1 MIIGVPR
8 ETYPGERRVAVV
20 PAVVSQLAKIGAEV
34 LIEKDAGR
42 RAGFADATY
51 QEQGASVAADR
62 AEVFAK
68 ADLVT
73 QVRGLG
79 ANPEVGRQDLG
90 LLRPGQVVIG
100 FLDPLGTPDA
110 ARGLAEK
117 GATAFALELL
127 PRISRAQS
135 MDALSAMAT
144 VAGYQAVLRAAS
156 AVNKMFPL
164 MMTAA
169 GTITPA
175 KVLIVGAGV
184 AGLQAIATAHRLGG
198 VVQAY
203 DVRPAVK
210 EQVESL
216 GAKFVELEL
225 ETSGAEAASGYAQA
239 MDEDFYRRQREMM
252 AKVVAECDVVITTAA
267 IPGKKAPVLITGD
280 MVRNMRPGS
289 VVFDLAAE
297 GGGNCELTQPGETID
312 VDGVSVVGPVNL
324 PSSIPADASQMYA
337 RNITAFLKNL
347 INDGQVAIN
356 TEDQIIRETLLTYK
370 GEVVNAR
377 VREALGM
384 PRGAGSPAERSTA

>member
-20 PAVVSQLAKIGAEV
+20 PAVVSPLAKIGAEV
-34 LIEKDAGR
+34 LIEKDAGTL
-42 RAGFADATY
+42 AGFADATY
-51 QEQGASVAADR
+51 LAQGASVAADR

-68 ADLVT
+68 ADLLA

-90 LLRPGQVVIG
+90 LMRPGQVVLG

-110 ARGLAEK
+110 ARELAEK

-175 KVLIVGAGV
+175 RVLVVGAGV

-198 VVQAY
+198 IVQAY

-239 MDEDFYRRQREMM
+239 MDEEFYRRQREMM
-252 AKVVAECDVVITTAA
+252 AKVVADCDVVITTAA

-280 MVRNMRPGS
+280 MVRSMRPGS
-289 VVFDLAAE
+289 IVFDLAAE

-312 VDGVSVVGPVNL
+312 IGGVSVVGPVNL
-324 PSSIPADASQMYA
+324 PSSIPSDASQMYA

-347 INDGQVAIN
+347 INEGQVAIN
-356 TEDQIIRETLLTYK
+356 TEDQIIRDTLLTYK
-370 GEVVNAR
+370 GEVINAR

-384 PRGAGSPAERSTA
+384 PGGAGLAAERSTA

>member
-8 ETYPGERRVAVV
+8 ETYPGERRVAIV
-20 PAVVSQLAKIGAEV
+20 PAVVSQLVKIGAEV
-34 LIEKDAGR
+34 LIEKDAGLL
-42 RAGFADATY
+42 AGFADTAY
-51 QEQGASVAADR
+51 EAQGASIAADR
-62 AEVFAK
+62 AAVFSK
-68 ADLVT
+68 ADLLA

-90 LLRPGQVVIG
+90 LMRAGQVVLG
-100 FLDPLGTPDA
+100 FLDPLGTPEA
-110 ARGLAEK
+110 ARGLAER

-156 AVNKMFPL
+156 TVNKMFPL

-239 MDEDFYRRQREMM
+239 MDEEFYRRQREMM

-280 MVRNMRPGS
+280 MVRSMRPGS
-289 VVFDLAAE
+289 IVFDLAAE

-312 VDGVSVVGPVNL
+312 VDGVIVVGPVNL
-324 PSSIPADASQMYA
+324 PSSIPSDASQMYA

-347 INDGQVAIN
+347 ISEGQVAIN
-356 TEDQIIRETLLTYK
+356 TEDQIIRDTLLTYK

-384 PRGAGSPAERSTA
+384 PGGAGPAAERSTA